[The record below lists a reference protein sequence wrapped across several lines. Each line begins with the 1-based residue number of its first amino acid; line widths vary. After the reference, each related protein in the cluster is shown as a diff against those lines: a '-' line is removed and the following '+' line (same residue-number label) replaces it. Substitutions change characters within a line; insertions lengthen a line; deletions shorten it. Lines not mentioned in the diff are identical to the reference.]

1 MAFRKAYNATE
12 ESRYNFD
19 FPNAY
24 YRIQNIMITRML
36 QGEAPNTDDPDAVDE
51 RTSWYMLK
59 VQVSVFADTPDIQ
72 GKDIDYLSFE
82 CPLEEVWLEE
92 GDNIIAKTYNY
103 LTHADFSDAESV

>member
-1 MAFRKAYNATE
+1 MAFRKAFNAADG
-12 ESRYNFD
+12 SRFNID

-24 YRIQNIMITRML
+24 FRIQNININRML
-36 QGEAPNTDDPDAVDE
+36 QGEAPNDDPDFVDE

-82 CPLEEVWLEE
+82 CPLDEVWLED

-103 LTHADFSDAESV
+103 LAHADFSDAESV